1 MALWKARALSP
12 EQKVQIVDEENKA
25 SGLLVEEEPADK
37 SLDAFEEES
46 ETRSL
51 QSEESGSF
59 LGFVDVDTPMSVV
72 YSSVLSVPV
81 SLSLSTLYS
90 LSIFIILAGVVCVG
104 LFCSLLSIHIYY
116 ISWCSVCSYLVVTCD
131 LCCSHLGLLGTTKI
145 RMSDLRF
152 LKTDDT

>member
-25 SGLLVEEEPADK
+25 SSLLVEEEPADK
-37 SLDAFEEES
+37 SLDASEEES

-81 SLSLSTLYS
+81 SLSLSTLS
-90 LSIFIILAGVVCVG
+90 LSIFIILDGVVCVA
-104 LFCSLLSIHIYY
+104 
-116 ISWCSVCSYLVVTCD
+116 T
-131 LCCSHLGLLGTTKI
+131 
-145 RMSDLRF
+145 
-152 LKTDDT
+152 

>member
-12 EQKVQIVDEENKA
+12 EQKVQIVEQENKA
-25 SGLLVEEEPADK
+25 SGLLVEEPADRGP
-37 SLDAFEEES
+37 DASEEES

-81 SLSLSTLYS
+81 SLPLSLSLSFLPPPPPSS
-90 LSIFIILAGVVCVG
+90 LSIFTIIDGVVC
-104 LFCSLLSIHIYY
+104 ITI
-116 ISWCSVCSYLVVTCD
+116 
-131 LCCSHLGLLGTTKI
+131 
-145 RMSDLRF
+145 
-152 LKTDDT
+152 